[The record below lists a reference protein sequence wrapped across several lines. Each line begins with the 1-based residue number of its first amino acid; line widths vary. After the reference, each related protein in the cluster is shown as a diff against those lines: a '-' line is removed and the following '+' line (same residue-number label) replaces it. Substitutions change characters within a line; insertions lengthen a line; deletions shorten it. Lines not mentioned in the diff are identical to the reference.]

1 VNLKPAFV
9 NLKPSLLTLEL
20 ETVTLNHGFVILKP
34 LSLEFLTLFFE
45 SQACRSESHT
55 WHFEALTRL
64 SVS

>member
-1 VNLKPAFV
+1 MNLKPAFV
-9 NLKPSLLTLEL
+9 NLKPSLLTLKL

-45 SQACRSESHT
+45 SHA

-64 SVS
+64 SDS